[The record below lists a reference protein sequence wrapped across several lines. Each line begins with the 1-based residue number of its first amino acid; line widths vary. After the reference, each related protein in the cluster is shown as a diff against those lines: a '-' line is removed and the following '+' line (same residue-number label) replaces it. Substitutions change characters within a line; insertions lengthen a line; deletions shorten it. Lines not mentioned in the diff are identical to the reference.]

1 MGSIAAPSGIGDA
14 LFTATQQK
22 VLGLLFGRPDRSFYA
37 NEIVR
42 LTEGGTG
49 AVHRQLEKL
58 GAAGLV
64 VITRVG
70 NQRHFQANARSP
82 IFDELRA
89 IVRKTFG
96 LADVLREA
104 LARLEERCDVAFVY
118 GSVASG
124 VDTADSDVD
133 LLVVGRRLSYPDVMS
148 VLGDAEAS
156 LGRKISPTIYSA
168 SQLRRKLEDD
178 NAFVRRVM
186 DRPKIFL
193 VGSPSDLPG

>member
-1 MGSIAAPSGIGDA
+1 MGSSAVPSGIGDA

-22 VLGLLFGRPDRSFYA
+22 ALGLLFGRPDRTFYA
-37 NEIVR
+37 NEVVR

-49 AVHRQLEKL
+49 AIHRELEKL
-58 GAAGLV
+58 RTAGLV
-64 VITRVG
+64 VVTQIG
-70 NQRHFQANARSP
+70 NQRHFQANASSP

-104 LARLEERCDVAFVY
+104 LAELEERIDVAFVY

-124 VDTADSDVD
+124 EDTAGSDID
-133 LLVVGRRLSYPDVMS
+133 LLLLGRRLTYPDVMAA
-148 VLGDAEAS
+148 LGDAEAS
-156 LGRKISPTIYSA
+156 LGRKVSPTIYSA

-178 NAFVRRVM
+178 NAFVRRVL

-193 VGSPSDLPG
+193 IGSPSDFPG